1 MTPRPRKRVPM
12 RWRGWAALATLALVA
27 VVCGGDDGG
36 AAAGD
41 GDADVECPLDAL
53 DEAVEADGPVEIS
66 YWSAMSDVA
75 ADTTEQLVDDFNASQ
90 DRVRV
95 SLVNN
100 NGYTEQ
106 QEKYLAGLTT
116 GDLPDLVQHQETFLQ
131 KMIDTQTALPVQAC
145 IDAAAYDVSDYVP
158 RMLNYYRVGD
168 VQWAL
173 PFNVNT
179 PVLLYDR
186 AVFRQAGLDPAQ
198 PPETLAELH
207 EAAQAI
213 KDAGFEAGMG
223 LKIDGW
229 HLEQWLA
236 LQGMP
241 FVNNGNG
248 RDARP
253 TEVGFER
260 ESAVEIFAALN
271 DLVQDDLAR
280 TNPREGAN
288 PVGNLLG
295 IGNRDWGMTF
305 DSSAALGP
313 AFAVINSGQF
323 EDADPAA
330 APLPGREQDGGVVI
344 GGGGLYISADDPAAQ
359 GAAWE
364 FMTYLTSP
372 EIQSVW
378 AAATGFLPVQA
389 SAIDQPELQQRWQ
402 ENPEFRV
409 AFDQLLEGTE
419 NQATA
424 GAVIGEYLDVRQTLE
439 DIEDAMFRGEMTPE
453 EAVDQA
459 IAEINEILQ
468 TYNERL
474 GI

>member
-1 MTPRPRKRVPM
+1 L
-12 RWRGWAALATLALVA
+12 AALLLAA
-27 VVCGGDDGG
+27 AACGGDDGG
-36 AAAGD
+36 AAAGNGD
-41 GDADVECPLDAL
+41 GDAECPLDAL

-75 ADTTEQLVDDFNASQ
+75 ADTTEQLVEDFNASQ

-116 GDLPDLVQHQETFLQ
+116 GDLPDLVQHQETFVQ

-145 IDAAAYDVSDYVP
+145 IDAASYDVSDYVP

-186 AVFRQAGLDPAQ
+186 AVFQQAGLDPAQ
-198 PPETLAELH
+198 PPETLAELYQ
-207 EAAQAI
+207 AAQAI
-213 KDAGFEAGMG
+213 RDAGFEAGMG

-236 LQGMP
+236 LQGIP

-253 TEVGFER
+253 TDVGFER
-260 ESAVEIFAALN
+260 ESAVEIFTALN

-288 PVGNLLG
+288 PIGNLLG

-313 AFAVINSGQF
+313 AFAVIASGQF
-323 EDADPAA
+323 DDADPAA
-330 APLPGREQDGGVVI
+330 APLPGQEQDGGVVI

-359 GAAWE
+359 AAAWE

-372 EIQSVW
+372 EVQSVW
-378 AAATGFLPVQA
+378 AAATGFLPVQTA
-389 SAIDQPELQQRWQ
+389 AIELPELQQRWQ
-402 ENPEFRV
+402 ENPAFRV
-409 AFDQLLEGTE
+409 AFDQLLEGAE

-439 DIEDAMFRGEMTPE
+439 DIEDAMFRGELTPD

-474 GI
+474 GV